1 VERYLLS
8 SGPEIG
14 TNEGN
19 IPTNQRPGGQTS
31 GLNDVTDETQ
41 GGSTRADVVLE
52 ESVAM
57 LTPLVRLLVS
67 QGVTYPQFA
76 SALKLSFLRAAHAEL
91 RAASKRVSDSAISL
105 LSGVHRKD
113 VRALTADGRL
123 ATRPVD
129 RALSVADEVFT
140 RWVSDPTYLAS
151 DGLPRMLPLR
161 GHGDDEPSFES
172 LAQSVSRDFH
182 SRAILDE
189 MTRLGVA
196 EAAGEFV
203 RLRVERFV
211 PDAGFAETLSYVSR
225 NVYDH
230 LGAVEGNMKA
240 IHAGTRSPF
249 LEQSVFADGMS
260 RESVREL
267 HELARRIWESSLRR
281 MYALAT
287 DRIEHDQRAAGE
299 QVMRMRFGVYFYAE
313 PDSPL
318 IRQGDDDVPAVEKK
332 DLP

>member
-1 VERYLLS
+1 VS
-8 SGPEIG
+8 
-14 TNEGN
+14 
-19 IPTNQRPGGQTS
+19 
-31 GLNDVTDETQ
+31 DDTQ
-41 GGSTRADVVLE
+41 AGVTRADVLLE
-52 ESVAM
+52 ESLSM
-57 LTPLVRLLVS
+57 LAPLIRLLVS
-67 QGVTYPQFA
+67 QGVTYPQFTT
-76 SALKLSFLRAAHAEL
+76 ALKLSFLRAAHTEL
-91 RAASKRVSDSAISL
+91 TASGKRVSDSAISL

-113 VRALTADGRL
+113 VRALTADGQL
-123 ATRPVD
+123 GSHPVD

-140 RWVSDPTYLAS
+140 RWVSDPNYLAA
-151 DGLPRMLPLR
+151 DGLPKMLPLR
-161 GHGDDEPSFES
+161 SRTEDEVSFDS

-203 RLRVERFV
+203 RLRAERFV

-240 IHAGTRSPF
+240 INAGARSPF
-249 LEQSVFADGMS
+249 LEQSVFADGLS
-260 RESVREL
+260 EESVREL
-267 HELARRIWESSLRR
+267 QELSRRIWESALRR

-287 DRIEHDQRAAGE
+287 DRLQNDQRKGDDQA
-299 QVMRMRFGVYFYAE
+299 MRMRFGVYFFSE

-318 IRQGDDDVPAVEKK
+318 TSSN
-332 DLP
+332 DLPVADGKETP

>member
-1 VERYLLS
+1 
-8 SGPEIG
+8 
-14 TNEGN
+14 
-19 IPTNQRPGGQTS
+19 
-31 GLNDVTDETQ
+31 
-41 GGSTRADVVLE
+41 
-52 ESVAM
+52 M
-57 LTPLVRLLVS
+57 LTPLIRLLVS
-67 QGVTYPQFA
+67 EGVTYPQFA
-76 SALKLSFLRAAHAEL
+76 AALKLSFLRAAHAEL
-91 RAASKRVSDSAISL
+91 AAAGKRASDSAVSL

-113 VRALTADGRL
+113 VRALTAEGRL
-123 ATRPVD
+123 ATKPVD

-140 RWVSDPTYLAS
+140 RWVSDPAYLAA
-151 DGLPRMLPLR
+151 DGLPKMLPVRNR
-161 GHGDDEPSFES
+161 GEGEPSFES

-189 MTRLGVA
+189 MTRLGIA
-196 EAAGEFV
+196 EAVGEFV

-230 LGAVEGNMKA
+230 LGAVERNMKA
-240 IHAGTRSPF
+240 IHKRSRSPF
-249 LEQSVFADGMS
+249 LEQSVFADGLS

-267 HELARRIWESSLRR
+267 QELSRRIWESALRR

-287 DRIEHDQRAAGE
+287 DRLVHDQRVPGE

-318 IRQGDDDVPAVEKK
+318 VSRSDVAGERKDVP
-332 DLP
+332 

>member
-1 VERYLLS
+1 MS
-8 SGPEIG
+8 
-14 TNEGN
+14 
-19 IPTNQRPGGQTS
+19 
-31 GLNDVTDETQ
+31 DDTQ
-41 GGSTRADVVLE
+41 AGITRADVLLE
-52 ESVAM
+52 ESLSM
-57 LTPLVRLLVS
+57 LAPLIRLLVS
-67 QGVTYPQFA
+67 QGVTYPQFTT
-76 SALKLSFLRAAHAEL
+76 ALKLSFLRAAHAEL
-91 RAASKRVSDSAISL
+91 TASGKRVSDSAISL

-113 VRALTADGRL
+113 VRSLTADGHL
-123 ATRPVD
+123 GSHPVD

-140 RWVSDPTYLAS
+140 RWVNDPKYLAA
-151 DGLPRMLPLR
+151 DGLPKMLPLR
-161 GHGDDEPSFES
+161 SRSEDEVSFES

-203 RLRVERFV
+203 RLRAERFV

-240 IHAGTRSPF
+240 INAGVRSPF
-249 LEQSVFADGMS
+249 LEQSVFADGLS
-260 RESVREL
+260 EESVREL
-267 HELARRIWESSLRR
+267 QELSRRIWESALRR

-287 DRIEHDQRAAGE
+287 DRLENDQRRGDDQA
-299 QVMRMRFGVYFYAE
+299 MRMRFGVYFYSE

-318 IRQGDDDVPAVEKK
+318 TRST
-332 DLP
+332 DLPVADGKDTP

>member
-1 VERYLLS
+1 VERELLS
-8 SGPEIG
+8 SGPDIG
-14 TNEGN
+14 PNTGKF
-19 IPTNQRPGGQTS
+19 PTSHRWPGAS
-31 GLNDVTDETQ
+31 GHHQHVTDETD
-41 GGSTRADVVLE
+41 GGATRGDVLLD

-57 LTPLVRLLVS
+57 LTPLIRLLVS

-76 SALKLSFLRAAHAEL
+76 SALKRSFLRAAHAEL
-91 RAASKRVSDSAISL
+91 RAAGKRVSDSAVSL

-113 VRALTADGRL
+113 VRALTADGQL
-123 ATRPVD
+123 ATRPVN

-140 RWVSDPTYLAS
+140 RWVSDPTYLAT
-151 DGLPRMLPLR
+151 DGLPRVLPLR
-161 GHGDDEPSFES
+161 TRGDAEPSFES

-240 IHAGTRSPF
+240 IHAGARSPF
-249 LEQSVFADGMS
+249 LEQSVFADGLS

-267 HELARRIWESSLRR
+267 QELARRIWESALRR

-287 DRIEHDQRAAGE
+287 DRLAHDQHAGG
-299 QVMRMRFGVYFYAE
+299 QQALRMRFGVYFYSE

-318 IRQGDDDVPAVEKK
+318 ARQGDLSTVADKERK
-332 DLP
+332 

>member
-1 VERYLLS
+1 MV
-8 SGPEIG
+8 
-14 TNEGN
+14 
-19 IPTNQRPGGQTS
+19 
-31 GLNDVTDETQ
+31 
-41 GGSTRADVVLE
+41 
-52 ESVAM
+52 
-57 LTPLVRLLVS
+57 TPLVRLLVS

-91 RAASKRVSDSAISL
+91 RAEGKRVSDSAVSL

-113 VRALTADGRL
+113 VRALTAEGKL
-123 ATRPVD
+123 ATRAID

-140 RWVSDPTYLAS
+140 RWVSDPTYLAA
-151 DGLPRMLPLR
+151 DGLPRLLPLR
-161 GHGDDEPSFES
+161 TRSDDEPSFES

-196 EAAGEFV
+196 EAVGEFV
-203 RLRVERFV
+203 RLRVDRFV

-240 IHAGTRSPF
+240 IHAGARSPF

-260 RESVREL
+260 RESIREL
-267 HELARRIWESSLRR
+267 QELARRIWESALRR

-287 DRIEHDQRAAGE
+287 DRLEHDQGVAGE
-299 QVMRMRFGVYFYAE
+299 QVMRMRFGVYFYSEPDTPLAE
-313 PDSPL
+313 PAEL
-318 IRQGDDDVPAVEKK
+318 GIAERK
-332 DLP
+332 DLA

>member
-1 VERYLLS
+1 MTDDTQ
-8 SGPEIG
+8 SGA
-14 TNEGN
+14 
-19 IPTNQRPGGQTS
+19 
-31 GLNDVTDETQ
+31 
-41 GGSTRADVVLE
+41 TRADVLLD
-52 ESVAM
+52 ESVDM
-57 LTPLVRLLVS
+57 LTPLIRLLVS

-76 SALKLSFLRAAHAEL
+76 SELKRSFLRAAHAEL
-91 RAASKRVSDSAISL
+91 RSAGKRVSDSAISL

-113 VRALTADGRL
+113 VRALTADGGL
-123 ATRPVD
+123 AIRPID

-140 RWVSDPTYLAS
+140 RWVSDPTYLAA
-151 DGLPRMLPLR
+151 DGLPRVLPLR
-161 GHGDDEPSFES
+161 GRGEDEPSFES

-189 MTRLGVA
+189 MTRLGIA

-225 NVYDH
+225 NVSDH
-230 LGAVEGNMKA
+230 LGAVESNLKA
-240 IHAGTRSPF
+240 IQAKARSPF
-249 LEQSVFADGMS
+249 LEQSVFADGLS
-260 RESVREL
+260 DDSVREL
-267 HELARRIWESSLRR
+267 QELARRIWESALRR

-287 DRIEHDQRAAGE
+287 DRLEHDQQVAGE
-299 QVMRMRFGVYFYAE
+299 QVVRMRFGVYFYSE

-318 IRQGDDDVPAVEKK
+318 ARHDDAPVADGE